1 MLLPLVLAAAPVLLP
16 APVETSLEHCSR
28 AACTQAKD
36 VRVCK
41 CLAPD
46 PQSQDLIVVDRPEE
60 RRVIWATASRGETTD
75 FFVQQV
81 DLDAD
86 DTPELIIAS
95 LMSVSETQAIRSWD
109 VGIIDGLDDVA
120 VRFVAHDVGTDVT
133 KAGVLLVTEWQWRGL
148 EKENAL
154 FFIGREYQ
162 YASGALVPTKAA
174 VLSRRLTP
182 EFEKERAALLD
193 KRDLLLPGR
202 SFLSSAAAVKGADEP
217 PKRFTLGHVRAVTR
231 DDPEYQVH
239 AEDERSQLVRFS
251 SDGDGAPVFR
261 LGDFKSR
268 RLYPLRYW
276 PNELE
281 GALLGKKALIGLTN
295 GQPSGVVF
303 VQ

>member
-46 PQSQDLIVVDRPEE
+46 PQSQDLIVVDRPQE
-60 RRVIWATASRGETTD
+60 RRVLWATTGRGETTD
-75 FFVQQV
+75 FFVQQA

-86 DTPELIIAS
+86 GTAELIVAS
-95 LMSVSETQAIRSWD
+95 LMSLSETHAIRSWD
-109 VGIIDGLDDVA
+109 VGIIDGLDDLA
-120 VRFVAHDVGTDVT
+120 VRFVAHDVGAELT

-148 EKENAL
+148 DKENAL

-162 YASGALVPTKAA
+162 YSSGALVPAKTP
-174 VLSRRLTP
+174 VVSRRLTP

-202 SFLSSAAAVKGADEP
+202 AFLAAASASKGADEP
-217 PKRFTLGHVRAVTR
+217 PKRFSLGHVRAVTR
-231 DDPEYQVH
+231 DDPEYEVH
-239 AEDERSQLVRFS
+239 AEDERGQLVRFS
-251 SDGDGAPVFR
+251 SDGEGAPVFR

-276 PNELE
+276 PNDLE
-281 GALLGKKALIGLTN
+281 GSLLGKKALIGLVN